1 MSINMLPYIFRARKP
16 SKPTLPEEL
25 VKEQEELTLTQTR
38 LQNEVPALTQTQQ
51 TEQSEKPAQPP
62 A

>member
-1 MSINMLPYIFRARKP
+1 MSIDMLPYLFRARKP
-16 SKPTLPEEL
+16 NKPTLPEEL

-38 LQNEVPALTQTQQ
+38 LQNEAPPVTQTQQ
-51 TEQSEKPAQPP
+51 TGQSEKPAQPS